1 MNRAGRTYD
10 LLERAIGVGLYLWLV
25 VRVVAGWQRGAGAA
39 SLFILPSEGLV
50 LAFLLVRRPARQL
63 SLAPRDWALAL
74 TATMA
79 PMLVTPGIGRP
90 LVSPVVAAVVMVMG
104 IVVQLHAKLILGR
117 SFGCVPAHRGLK
129 LDGPYAL
136 VRHPIYAGYL
146 LGHLAFLLVNPTAWN
161 GLAYA
166 TCYALQI
173 PRLLAEERFLA
184 RDPEYAQ
191 YLTRVRWRLMPGV
204 F

>member
-1 MNRAGRTYD
+1 MSRARAYD
-10 LLERAIGVGLYLWLV
+10 LIERAVGVALYLWLV
-25 VRVVAGWQRGAGAA
+25 ARIVAGWQRAAGVA

-50 LAFLLVRRPARQL
+50 LAFLLVRRPARAL

-74 TATMA
+74 AATMA

-90 LVSPVVAAVVMVMG
+90 LLPPLVAAVVMVMG
-104 IVVQLHAKLILGR
+104 MVVQLHAKLTLGR
-117 SFGCVPAHRGLK
+117 SFGCVPAHRGLA
-129 LDGPYAL
+129 LAGPYAL

-146 LGHLAFLLVNPTAWN
+146 VGHLAFLLVNPTAWN
-161 GLAYA
+161 ALAYA
-166 TCYALQI
+166 TCYALQV

-184 RDPEYAQ
+184 RDPAYAA
-191 YLTRVRWRLMPGV
+191 YLVRVRWRLIPGL